1 MRRNT
6 YALVAAAM
14 AIGLAG
20 AGCSSS
26 GSDNAT
32 TSAISTSTS
41 TSAAASAT
49 TAGGAPV
56 DSSQLPTL
64 IPTPAGS
71 AETKG
76 PDSIA
81 DNGIHMYFKVN
92 GTPAD
97 TMAAYKAAL
106 EAKGWAVTTV
116 VTSTGDGRG
125 GATYT
130 GTHGDAYGV
139 FDGGGYETNTYINVC
154 AWPTKPANPNCARD

>member
-6 YALVAAAM
+6 YAIIAAAM

-26 GSDNAT
+26 GSGTETTST
-32 TSAISTSTS
+32 TSAGSNP
-41 TSAAASAT
+41 AATSAT
-49 TAGGAPV
+49 TAAAAPV
-56 DSSQLPTL
+56 DSSQLPSL
-64 IPTPAGS
+64 IPAPGNS

-97 TMAAYKAAL
+97 AMAAYRAAL
-106 EAKGWAVTTV
+106 EAKGWAVTTIAS
-116 VTSTGDGRG
+116 STGGGGG

-139 FDGGGYETNTYINVC
+139 FDGGGFETTTYINVC
-154 AWPTKPANPNCARD
+154 AWPTKPTNPNCARN